1 MDTCIM
7 WRMYLLDSLW
17 KFKAILIVTGVI
29 AGVAGGIFL
38 AIWSDNK
45 HGDGAAAWFSW
56 GRRLLIYCPIGLI
69 IGLLMPTGE
78 ELTGYKDRV
87 QQYRERRQHEVD
99 LAMREERLKLE
110 MQKLERA
117 RLELAH
123 KVITDTGDGKLEG
136 K

>member
-17 KFKAILIVTGVI
+17 KFKAILIVTGVV

-45 HGDGAAAWFSW
+45 HGDGAAAWFAW

-78 ELTGYKDRV
+78 ELTGYKDKV

-117 RLELAH
+117 RLELAN
-123 KVITDTGDGKLEG
+123 KIITNTDEARLEG

>member
-17 KFKAILIVTGVI
+17 KFKAILIVTGVM

-38 AIWSDNK
+38 GVWSDNK
-45 HGDGAAAWFSW
+45 HCDGAAAWFAW
-56 GRRLLIYCPIGLI
+56 GRRLLIYCPISI
-69 IGLLMPTGE
+69 VIGLMTPTGD
-78 ELTGYKDRV
+78 ELAGYKDKA
-87 QQYRERRQHEVD
+87 QQYRESRQHEVD
-99 LAMREERLKLE
+99 LALREERLKLE

-123 KVITDTGDGKLEG
+123 KDITDTGEAKLEG